1 MWFWGF
7 PPWKKWILPI
17 IKAKKFILAKLEQPI
32 TQQDRCKKQFTYSN
46 GCCSLGWGESEK
58 RQSLLGGMH
67 ASWDHSKIN
76 IYIYIYIRAHI
87 FKNKHAHSIELII
100 TILSDLCSI
109 QTRSTLEH
117 IKPMF
122 ATNTPK
128 KYQILWPSCDLLSS
142 SSQAH
147 LCRKYH
153 PIEARKTLYTTWFI
167 LFRQYSPL

>member
-1 MWFWGF
+1 MILRVSTMKKMDTSHNQSEEIHPGKTWTTYYSAGQMQKTVYIFKWMLLFGMRWK
-7 PPWKKWILPI
+7 WKKTISAWWDACILRSFQN
-17 IKAKKFILAKLEQPI
+17 K
-32 TQQDRCKKQFTYSN
+32 
-46 GCCSLGWGESEK
+46 
-58 RQSLLGGMH
+58 
-67 ASWDHSKIN
+67 
-76 IYIYIYIRAHI
+76 YIYIYIRAHI